1 MIHEIIVKKMGY
13 KLFFVESVCDDP
25 KIIEQNIMV
34 SLVFPLKIP
43 KFSFFGSSPHTA
55 TVGAGFC
62 LICLSIHR
70 SKLMCYHNALSE
82 SFNILTPL

>member
-34 SLVFPLKIP
+34 SL
-43 KFSFFGSSPHTA
+43 G
-55 TVGAGFC
+55 GD
-62 LICLSIHR
+62 LSWTFV
-70 SKLMCYHNALSE
+70 LQ
-82 SFNILTPL
+82 